1 MEQYVECG
9 QYIFQTSFFFCT
21 SRQNVPNIPSTVT
34 DETEHLC
41 GMDCESY
48 NSGIAEKKTANVQ
61 LNMGHYE
68 CPLWL
73 GTLAEIMLK
82 CSSERQT
89 HWTEGKMAMKETPV
103 ITFVFMC
110 GIIMCWMDGKPPKLV
125 RTLWQRDWQVIQK
138 DCVASCPTVPKE
150 HNAPLI
156 TTLCSSTS
164 TASSGSPTGR
174 RSLQWGWLSCPTSS
188 VPAWPSTLG
197 RRCGAWVGRLLVRKD
212 IKLW

>member
-1 MEQYVECG
+1 MYQIYHLRLLMKQNIYVVWTVKVITVELLRRK
-9 QYIFQTSFFFCT
+9 
-21 SRQNVPNIPSTVT
+21 RQMFSWIWGTMNV
-34 DETEHLC
+34 LC
-41 GMDCESY
+41 DWVHWQKSC
-48 NSGIAEKKTANVQ
+48 
-61 LNMGHYE
+61 
-68 CPLWL
+68 W
-73 GTLAEIMLK
+73 K

-156 TTLCSSTS
+156 MSLWSSTS